1 MILNFKNIFGHC
13 IIPKDTLL
21 YRGHTDTLFQ
31 DCMFFALKF
40 WVAGAFNNS
49 VQVWRVTREIEIL
62 FLVESVDYRSWTES
76 AIPRLYKT
84 VFPHEVSDSY
94 DDLDI
99 KHRNIEI
106 RNRFIKKLSSDYSLT
121 GWLTSLEGAI
131 DLEICLFKENQV
143 ELKEIVNKG
152 SKKYYR
158 DSLKQIDIFPS
169 QDFYK
174 NTYDK
179 LINKSQMGLDKTE
192 IWNKYQEHMTDMVKE
207 GAKNK
212 NDIVINRECFSNL
225 RTRLEI

>member
-1 MILNFKNIFGHC
+1 
-13 IIPKDTLL
+13 
-21 YRGHTDTLFQ
+21 
-31 DCMFFALKF
+31 MFFALKF

-84 VFPHEVSDSY
+84 VFPNEASGIY

-106 RNRFIKKLSSDYSLT
+106 RNRFIKELSSEYSLT

-131 DLEICLFKENQV
+131 DLEICLFKDNQV
-143 ELKEIVNKG
+143 ELNKIVNKD
-152 SKKYYR
+152 SKKYYK

-174 NTYDK
+174 KTYDK
-179 LINKSQMGLDKTE
+179 LLNKSQAGLDKTE
-192 IWNKYQEHMTDMVKE
+192 IWNKYQERMTDMIKE
-207 GAKNK
+207 EAKNK
-212 NDIVINRECFSNL
+212 NDIVRNRECFSNL